1 MKKMFFLMGVIGGLS
16 MCLLSGC
23 YNQPE
28 YNAEVEKAQNMAGDN
43 EERVKSIEEINE
55 DAQRVMG
62 GSNEN

>member
-1 MKKMFFLMGVIGGLS
+1 MKKLIFLCVIA
-16 MCLLSGC
+16 MALLSGC
-23 YNQPE
+23 YSQPD

-55 DAQRVMG
+55 NAQRIMG